1 MMPKDETSGEMGR
14 KSRMLLDMKHAEIV
28 IPGNPGIVLARVAPL
43 FSAWLGDDGCVLG
56 GGTVLAA
63 RWQHRVSTD
72 IDLFTDHERYQDRI
86 ASRREEVAS
95 QLEALVAQA
104 GEGAVEVERGWLR
117 VHFPE
122 GPAAL
127 MTIPRPTVRDAYIE
141 SARGTG
147 VPTESTAEILA
158 RKLQSRIL
166 DLGVFTDRDLY
177 DLLVAQK
184 HNAEAL
190 DRVLASITNS
200 ERATIASELRSLP
213 RHWSSGEPVREP
225 AYPQLLVGLAG
236 RARRLFEANVQE
248 IGQDRGTQP

>member
-1 MMPKDETSGEMGR
+1 
-14 KSRMLLDMKHAEIV
+14 MKRAEIL

-43 FSAWLGDDGCVLG
+43 LSAWLGDDGCVLG

-63 RWQHRVSTD
+63 RWKHRVSTD

-86 ASRREEVAS
+86 TSRREEVAS
-95 QLEALVAQA
+95 QLEALVTQA

-127 MTIPRPTVRDAYIE
+127 MTIPRPTVRDAYVE
-141 SARGTG
+141 SVHGIGIPA
-147 VPTESTAEILA
+147 ESTAEILA

-177 DLLVAQK
+177 DLLVAQT
-184 HNAEAL
+184 HDAEAL
-190 DRVLASITNS
+190 VRVLASITGP
-200 ERATIASELRSLP
+200 ERVTIASELRSLAH
-213 RHWSSGEPVREP
+213 HWSSGEPVREP
-225 AYPQLLVGLAG
+225 AYPRLLQDLAG
-236 RARRLFEANVQE
+236 RARRLFEANLE
-248 IGQDRGTQP
+248 DIGQDRDPRS